1 MTDTEALK
9 KAAADKAVEDVAS
22 GMVVGLGHGSTTIWA
37 LRRIA
42 EKLAEGTLEN
52 IVGVPCSLAV
62 EADARDLRIPLTTLN
77 DTPKVDLTID
87 GADEIDAHNNLI
99 KGGGGALLREK
110 VVAQASAREI
120 IIADESKLSTKL
132 GEKWAV
138 PVEVVPFALTSEQ
151 EFLRSIGAEPK
162 IRMAKTDGMF
172 TTDQGNH
179 IIDANFG
186 EIDDPQALA
195 AKLNGRAGI
204 MEHGLFLGIAS
215 KVIVAGPKGVRTL
228 EK

>member
-1 MTDTEALK
+1 MMKDVEALK
-9 KAAADKAVEDVAS
+9 KAAADKAVEDVTS

-42 EKLAEGTLEN
+42 ERLKDGSLTN
-52 IVGVPCSLAV
+52 IIGVPCSLAV
-62 EADARDLRIPLTTLN
+62 ETDARELGIPLSTLN

-110 VVAQASAREI
+110 VVAQASSREI
-120 IIADESKLSTKL
+120 IIADAGKLSTKL

-138 PVEVVPFALTSEQ
+138 PVEVVPFALESEA

-162 IRMAKTDGMF
+162 VRMVKDMGMF

-186 EIDDPQALA
+186 EIADPHALA
-195 AKLNGRAGI
+195 EKLNARAGI
-204 MEHGLFLGIAS
+204 MEHGLFLDIAS
-215 KVIVAGPKGVRTL
+215 KVIVADEDGVRVI
-228 EK
+228 E